1 MNPKTLRNLLVCAVF
16 VVSAPGQL
24 LAATVTGT
32 AHVID
37 GDTIAIGAARIRLHG
52 VDAPET
58 GQRCELT
65 DGRSWRCDEAATDAL
80 AAMTEGRQISCDV
93 RDVDAYG
100 RLVSVC
106 HAGGLDVGQVLVED
120 GLAWAFVRYS
130 EDYLS
135 AETAAQAAGLGIWR
149 GGARP
154 TTPWDYR
161 ADRWERAAA
170 ESPRAG
176 CPIKGNISQDGEQ
189 IYHTPWSPWYG
200 RTQINEN
207 KGERWFCDENQAAA
221 AGWRPARTR

>member
-1 MNPKTLRNLLVCAVF
+1 LLKLQFGGYAWHMLQRGMNPITSAFFGFTIMVVF
-16 VVSAPGQL
+16 GAASLQ
-24 LAATVTGT
+24 AATVTGT

-37 GDTIAIGAARIRLHG
+37 GDTIAIGAARVRIHG
-52 VDAPET
+52 IDAPET

-65 DGRSWRCDEAATDAL
+65 
-80 AAMTEGRQISCDV
+80 EGQQISCDV
-93 RDVDAYG
+93 QDVDTYG

-106 HAGGLDVGQVLVED
+106 HAGGQDVGKVLVED

-130 EDYLS
+130 EDYL
-135 AETAAQAAGLGIWR
+135 AEEAAAQAAGRGIWR

-154 TTPWDYR
+154 TTPWEYR

-170 ESPRAG
+170 ASPRAG

-200 RTQINEN
+200 RTQINESQ
-207 KGERWFCDENQAAA
+207 GERWFCDENEAAA